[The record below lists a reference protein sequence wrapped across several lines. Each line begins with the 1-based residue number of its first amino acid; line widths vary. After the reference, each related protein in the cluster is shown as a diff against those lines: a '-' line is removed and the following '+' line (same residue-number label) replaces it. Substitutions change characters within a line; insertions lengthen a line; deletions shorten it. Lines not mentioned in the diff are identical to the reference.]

1 MSLNNFEYTALDVQ
15 KVLEKNKKPITMK
28 NIKIVFE
35 KVDQNIITQ
44 KASKGRNPPE
54 QMSLLISTL
63 ESEMMRAKVI

>member
-44 KASKGRNPPE
+44 KASKGRNFPE

-63 ESEMMRAKVI
+63 ELEMMRTKVI

>member
-15 KVLEKNKKPITMK
+15 KVLEKNQKPITIK

-35 KVDQNIITQ
+35 KVDQNIIIQ
-44 KASKGRNPPE
+44 KASKGRNFPE

-63 ESEMMRAKVI
+63 ESEMMRTKVI